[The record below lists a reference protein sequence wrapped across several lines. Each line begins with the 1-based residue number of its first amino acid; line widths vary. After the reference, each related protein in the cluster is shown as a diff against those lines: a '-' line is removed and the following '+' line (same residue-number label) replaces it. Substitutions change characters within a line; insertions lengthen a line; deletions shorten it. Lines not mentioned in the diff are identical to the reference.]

1 MEPGLSR
8 RELLARAAVAVPVL
22 AGASRLVPPAAAQA
36 PGPDRQAAAAG
47 VVHAGSGRTPRC
59 AGTRRASSATSCPTS
74 ASSSA
79 TTRRRRRSTRARGSC
94 ACTGAACDAPS
105 GIASATASSAGC
117 RRARI
122 TAAIE
127 CAGNGRS
134 FFGSQQGTP
143 AAGSAWKLGAIGV
156 ARWRGVPLRGVLERA
171 GVTRHAVDV
180 LPAGPRRGGRDRRAR
195 APAAADRQGAR
206 RRARRLRD
214 ERRAA
219 AARPR
224 LPGPARRAGLGRDRQ
239 HQVARRPR
247 GRRPSAR
254 PRRGAR
260 RRTGWSAPPT
270 RPTRRR

>member
-22 AGASRLVPPAAAQA
+22 AGASRLAPPAAAQT
-36 PGPDRQAAAAG
+36 PGPIVKPLPPEWFTPHRDERRDALGRGARARLPRAQRALLRPQPHGDAGDRPA
-47 VVHAGSGRTPRC
+47 HAGT
-59 AGTRRASSATSCPTS
+59 
-74 ASSSA
+74 
-79 TTRRRRRSTRARGSC
+79 C
-94 ACTGAACDAPS
+94 ACTGAACDARRLDLSYRELRRLPS
-105 GIASATASSAGC
+105 RTL
-117 RRARI
+117 

-156 ARWRGVPLRGVLERA
+156 ARWRGVPLRALLERA

-180 LPAGPRRGGRDRRAR
+180 LPAGPRRGGRRRRAR

-206 RRARRLRD
+206 RRARRPRD

-247 GRRPSAR
+247 GRRPPAR
-254 PRRGAR
+254 SRRGAR
-260 RRTGWSAPPT
+260 RPTGWSAPPT